1 MKKVFEQLLDNIPNY
16 QEFFTVG
23 EMDESSRELAR
34 RFPDVASLFEIG
46 KTRENHPLYCLK
58 IGNGSRNALMF
69 GLPHPNE
76 PIGTMLLEYFT
87 WQLAQN
93 EQLRDALDYTWYI
106 VKAWDA
112 DGTKKNEKWF
122 KGPFTITNYMRN
134 FFRPAGF
141 EQVDWTFPI
150 DYKELHFHDSIP
162 ETTAMMKLIDQIK
175 PHFIYSLH
183 NAGFGG
189 AYWYMSW
196 ALSEIFGELHK
207 VPAKY
212 GVPIHRGEPES
223 PACEEFATAIYAS
236 LGVSAEYDL
245 KEKFGGGDMKEA
257 VKSFGCGDCSAS
269 YARERYDS
277 FTLLTELP
285 YFYDPRIDDCGPS
298 DITRKQA
305 ILQKLEDE
313 IAMNRELRD
322 ILSLSHE
329 YLARDNHFLLA
340 VEAFTRHTQEDTQA
354 ERKRLDADPK
364 FDKIATVA
372 EKFDNLLV
380 SKFYKAIAYAMLLR
394 ANESELARM
403 DETGES
409 DAAKRAALE
418 KGLERSME
426 GFKKITS
433 FLEENMHY
441 QVVPIKNLVGV
452 QLECGLIVADYLQ
465 SHPTKG

>member
-1 MKKVFEQLLDNIPNY
+1 MKKIFEQLLDHIPDY
-16 QEFFTVG
+16 QEFFTVD
-23 EMDESSRELAR
+23 EMDESSKELAR
-34 RFPDVASLFEIG
+34 QFPDVASLFEIG
-46 KTRENHPLYCLK
+46 KTREDHPLYCLK
-58 IGNGSRNALMF
+58 IGSGSKNALMF

-76 PIGTMLLEYFT
+76 PIGTMMLEYFT

-93 EQLRDALDYTWYI
+93 AQLREALDYTWYI

-150 DYKELHFHDSIP
+150 DYKELHFSDSIP
-162 ETTAMMKLIDQIK
+162 ETLAMMKLIDDIK

-196 ALSEIFGELHK
+196 PLPDSFDELHK

-212 GVPIHRGEPES
+212 HVPIHMGEPES
-223 PACEEFATAIYAS
+223 PACEEFAKAIYANM
-236 LGVSAEYDL
+236 GISAEYDFR
-245 KEKFGGGDMKEA
+245 EQYSGDMKEF
-257 VKSFGCGDCSAS
+257 VKAYGCGDNSAS

-285 YFYDPRIDDCGPS
+285 YFYDPRIDDCSPS
-298 DITRKQA
+298 DITRKDA
-305 ILQKLEDE
+305 ILRKLEDE
-313 IAMNRELRD
+313 IRMNLELRE
-322 ILSLSHE
+322 ILAVSRDYLS
-329 YLARDNHFLLA
+329 ADNHFLLA
-340 VEAFTRHTQEDTQA
+340 VEAFTHHTQDEMASEQ
-354 ERKRLDADPK
+354 KRLDADPK
-364 FDKIATVA
+364 FSKVATVA

-380 SKFYKAIAYAMLLR
+380 SKFYKTISYAMLLR

-403 DETGES
+403 DETN
-409 DAAKRAALE
+409 DNDPVKRAALE
-418 KGLERSME
+418 TGRQRSME
-426 GFKKITS
+426 GFEKITA

-452 QLECGLIVADYLQ
+452 QLECGLIVADALLN
-465 SHPTKG
+465 P